1 MKKQMKHQQ
10 RKRKGDKEE
19 GREEKEKG
27 DKVIPEDM
35 EEEKWRLEMRRE
47 CFEVE
52 EQKVMR
58 KKWRERDKEKR
69 GGGETRDK
77 G

>member
-1 MKKQMKHQQ
+1 MKKQMKHQR

-35 EEEKWRLEMRRE
+35 EEEKRRE

-58 KKWRERDKEKR
+58 KKWRKRDKEKR
-69 GGGETRDK
+69 GRGETRDTE
-77 G
+77 

>member
-1 MKKQMKHQQ
+1 MKKQMKHQR

-35 EEEKWRLEMRRE
+35 EEEKRRE

-58 KKWRERDKEKR
+58 KKWRERSGGKR
-69 GGGETRDK
+69 GRGETRDTE
-77 G
+77 

>member
-1 MKKQMKHQQ
+1 MKKQMKHQR

-35 EEEKWRLEMRRE
+35 EDEKRRE

-69 GGGETRDK
+69 GRGETRDTE
-77 G
+77 

>member
-1 MKKQMKHQQ
+1 MKKQM
-10 RKRKGDKEE
+10 
-19 GREEKEKG
+19 KG

-35 EEEKWRLEMRRE
+35 EEEKRRE

-58 KKWRERDKEKR
+58 KKWRKRDKEKR
-69 GGGETRDK
+69 GRGETRDTE
-77 G
+77 

>member
-1 MKKQMKHQQ
+1 MKHQR

-27 DKVIPEDM
+27 DKVIPEDL
-35 EEEKWRLEMRRE
+35 EEEKRRE

-69 GGGETRDK
+69 GRGETRDTE
-77 G
+77 

>member
-1 MKKQMKHQQ
+1 MKKQMKHQR

-35 EEEKWRLEMRRE
+35 EEEKSRE

-69 GGGETRDK
+69 GRGETRDTE
-77 G
+77 

>member
-1 MKKQMKHQQ
+1 MKKQMKHQR

-35 EEEKWRLEMRRE
+35 EEEKRRE

-69 GGGETRDK
+69 GRGETRYTE
-77 G
+77 

>member
-1 MKKQMKHQQ
+1 MKHQR

-35 EEEKWRLEMRRE
+35 EEEKRRE

-69 GGGETRDK
+69 GRGETRDTE
-77 G
+77 

>member
-1 MKKQMKHQQ
+1 MKKQMKHQR

-27 DKVIPEDM
+27 DKVIPEDL
-35 EEEKWRLEMRRE
+35 EEEKRRE

-69 GGGETRDK
+69 GRGETRDTE
-77 G
+77 

>member
-1 MKKQMKHQQ
+1 MKKQMKHQR

-35 EEEKWRLEMRRE
+35 EEEKRRE

-58 KKWRERDKEKR
+58 KKWRERNKEKR
-69 GGGETRDK
+69 GRGETRDTE
-77 G
+77 

>member
-1 MKKQMKHQQ
+1 MKHQR

-35 EEEKWRLEMRRE
+35 EDEKRRE

-69 GGGETRDK
+69 GRGETRDTE
-77 G
+77 

>member
-1 MKKQMKHQQ
+1 MKKQMKHQR

-35 EEEKWRLEMRRE
+35 EEEKRRE

-58 KKWRERDKEKR
+58 KK
-69 GGGETRDK
+69 
-77 G
+77 

>member
-1 MKKQMKHQQ
+1 MKKQMKHQR

-35 EEEKWRLEMRRE
+35 EEEKRRE

-69 GGGETRDK
+69 GRGETRDTE
-77 G
+77 

>member
-35 EEEKWRLEMRRE
+35 EEEKRRE

-69 GGGETRDK
+69 GRGETRDTE
-77 G
+77 

>member
-1 MKKQMKHQQ
+1 MKHQR

-35 EEEKWRLEMRRE
+35 EEEKRRE

-69 GGGETRDK
+69 GTGETRDTE
-77 G
+77 